1 MSRILAWR
9 RLGGGA
15 AGHVFVWPT
24 NGAAAA
30 ALTTLYR
37 PWLLYGRLGG
47 AHGQLF
53 AWHSEGASGA
63 PVGVTT
69 RPGGRKSPRRGAH
82 TVST

>member
-53 AWHSEGASGA
+53 AWHTEGAAGAA
-63 PVGVTT
+63 PVTA
-69 RPGGRKSPRRGAH
+69 GGDYIPTWRPRRR
-82 TVST
+82 